1 MSSARAESLKILV
14 PIAAALLVAFFLACL
29 ASWLSLIFTPV
40 CGLLALAFGFTLY
53 FFRDPER
60 ETPDDPA
67 LLVAPADG
75 LVTHVE
81 VVDDAPFGLGRATR
95 ISVFLSVFDVH
106 VNRFPFAG
114 TVLESVHT
122 PGLFLDARLVDC
134 AVRNERMD
142 WLLQTPKGKVAVRQ
156 IAGLIARRIVG
167 WVQPGEVVETG
178 QRLGLIRFGS
188 RTDLFLPA
196 NCEALV
202 RVGDRVAGGLTP
214 VARWIGTPTAFEQ
227 TLAAATASRS

>member
-14 PIAAALLVAFFLACL
+14 PIAAALLVLLFLSSL
-29 ASWLSLIFTPV
+29 ASWLGFITTPL
-40 CGLLALAFGFTLY
+40 CALLLVAFFFSLY

-60 ETPDDPA
+60 DGPDDPA
-67 LLVAPADG
+67 LLVSAADG

-95 ISVFLSVFDVH
+95 VSVFLSVFDVH
-106 VNRFPFAG
+106 VNRFPYAG
-114 TVLESVHT
+114 TVTEAVHS
-122 PGLFLDARLVDC
+122 PGLFLDARLVDS
-134 AVRNERMD
+134 ATRNERMD
-142 WLLQTPKGKVAVRQ
+142 WMLQTTRGKVAVRQ

-167 WVQPGEVVETG
+167 WIQPGEVVTTG

-196 NCEALV
+196 NCEVLV

-214 VARWIGTPTAFEQ
+214 VARWTNTATAFEQ
-227 TLAAATASRS
+227 ALSAAAAS